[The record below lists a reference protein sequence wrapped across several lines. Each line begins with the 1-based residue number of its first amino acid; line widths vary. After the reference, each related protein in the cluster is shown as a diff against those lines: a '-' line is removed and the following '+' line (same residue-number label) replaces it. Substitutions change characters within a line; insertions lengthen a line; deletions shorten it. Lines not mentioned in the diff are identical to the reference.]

1 MSLMTDSVNFLAR
14 SEEYSFMPPSLPVAS
29 VDFLQDRMKMLR
41 TDYMGQKRAAVNIK
55 FAVEMVGETF
65 YFYPAKGD

>member
-1 MSLMTDSVNFLAR
+1 
-14 SEEYSFMPPSLPVAS
+14 
-29 VDFLQDRMKMLR
+29 MLWR
-41 TDYMGQKRAAVNIK
+41 DYMGQNRAAVNIK